1 MEVSHH
7 AQLSV
12 VSKWTCSQKQ
22 VLISI
27 NEQFMNKFY
36 NC

>member
-12 VSKWTCSQKQ
+12 VSKQTCSQKQ
-22 VLISI
+22 VLVSI
-27 NEQFMNKFY
+27 NEQLVHIFH

>member
-12 VSKWTCSQKQ
+12 VSKRTCSQKQ
-22 VLISI
+22 VLVSI
-27 NEQFMNKFY
+27 NEQLINICH

>member
-12 VSKWTCSQKQ
+12 VSKQTCSQNQ

-27 NEQFMNKFY
+27 NEQFINIFH